1 MAHIK
6 LLICAISLMLMEAF
20 ATVQTT
26 SSPAQELERTKL
38 ELALL
43 KAKTIKTLRSNTPQ
57 LQITR
62 LQEML
67 AAKIELQATSKILSS
82 RHLDNWLKMQ
92 DDPIEQF
99 YSFESWIGLI
109 VTILL
114 FLQVNHF

>member
-1 MAHIK
+1 MTHIK
-6 LLICAISLMLMEAF
+6 LLICEISLMLLETF
-20 ATVQTT
+20 ATAQST
-26 SSPAQELERTKL
+26 SSPAQILKRVKL

-43 KAKTIKTLRSNTPQ
+43 KAKTIKTLRFNTPQ

-92 DDPIEQF
+92 DDPIEQSYF
-99 YSFESWIGLI
+99 FKSWIGLI
-109 VTILL
+109 VIILL
-114 FLQVNHF
+114 FYR